1 MPSWCISTAMW
12 RRVKQVFAALTAKVT
27 AADRDFVAAWL
38 TPAERAL
45 FSAMNLPDQYHA
57 LQVAHTA
64 RRLAAGRCDVDTGLL
79 TRCALLHDVGKVK
92 GDVSTFDKTFAVLAH
107 YLAPRRAEGWGRP
120 GRGGRIAN
128 LRHALHV
135 YFHHPERSVILLAGI
150 GADELLIAIIRRHHC
165 PPSTGEPPELTILR
179 EADDLH

>member
-1 MPSWCISTAMW
+1 MW

-27 AADRDFVAAWL
+27 AADRDFVDEWL
-38 TPAERAL
+38 TPAERSL
-45 FSAMNLPDQYHA
+45 FYAMNLPDQYHA

-64 RRLAAGRCDVDTGLL
+64 RRLAAGREGVDAGLL

-107 YLAPRRAEGWGRP
+107 RLAPGRAEGWGRP
-120 GRGGRIAN
+120 GRGGRVAN

-135 YFHHPERSVILLAGI
+135 YFRHPERSAALVAGT
-150 GADELLIAIIRRHHC
+150 GADEWLIAIIRRHHQ
-165 PPSTGEPPELTILR
+165 PPSPGEPPELTILR
-179 EADDLH
+179 EADDMH